1 MTKSKS
7 KDGLKNATYTT
18 VGLASEEVVN
28 RIGEA
33 SSEFLVAYRGVNNAT
48 GQILERGHK
57 TISAY
62 SNPEGAH
69 TAQQAGFNAE
79 IASTARRNSESIKS
93 GSNIRTPRSEDAE
106 LGSNHPIYDHVKT
119 ADGVIVEGSGSQMKF
134 IAALPKDAHDRINKI
149 DQQINRI
156 AKENGTQTRYQ
167 GIPLDVPTDQVDVYR
182 DRCKTLAEQYRE
194 QAEGA
199 AKAGK
204 PDVAAQKL
212 KEAEQCDELY
222 DNIRDA
228 DISTEDAL
236 NYRRD
241 AEKMTA
247 KDIARNSHEA
257 GLQGAKIGA
266 VIGAS
271 VSLIT
276 NSYQVFQGDKNKSE
290 AFLDVGLAT
299 AKAGGLG
306 YATAAAGSAISAT
319 MKQSTKETVRGLAK
333 TSLPSLVITT
343 CITLTGSVRQLA
355 AGEIDGTEFL
365 NQIGE
370 HGSGLLASSTM
381 AAAGQIVIPIPVVG
395 AIVGSMVGYTL
406 SSLFYNELVLSL
418 NEAKKSRERYKKVKA
433 ECEAVRAQLDAYHK
447 ALSDVLA
454 QHLQMKQHTTES
466 FMSGLDAALESGD
479 SNTVAIIINDYARE
493 MGVELEFES
502 KSELVDSIKNKQ
514 SIIL

>member
-7 KDGLKNATYTT
+7 KDALKNATYTT
-18 VGLASEEVVN
+18 LGLANQEVVN

-93 GSNIRTPRSEDAE
+93 GSKLRSPRSEDAD

-119 ADGVIVEGSGSQMKF
+119 IDGVAVEGSGSQMKF

-194 QAEGA
+194 QAKGA
-199 AKAGK
+199 ASAGK

-212 KEAEQCDELY
+212 REAEQCEELY

-236 NYRRD
+236 NYRRN

-257 GLQGAKIGA
+257 GVQSAKIGA
-266 VIGAS
+266 AIGAS

-276 NSYQVFQGDKNKSE
+276 NSYEVFQGDKSKSE
-290 AFLDVGLAT
+290 AMRDVGKAT
-299 AKAGGLG
+299 AKAGALG
-306 YATAAAGSAISAT
+306 YATGAAGSALSAT
-319 MKQSTKETVRGLAK
+319 MNQSTKETLRALSK
-333 TSLPSLVITT
+333 SSIPSMVVTT
-343 CITLTGSVRQLA
+343 CVTLTGSVRQLA
-355 AGEIDGTEFL
+355 AGEIDGTDFM

-381 AAAGQIVIPIPVVG
+381 AVAGQIAIPIPVVG
-395 AIVGSMVGYTL
+395 AIVGSMLGYTL
-406 SSLFYNELVLSL
+406 SSLFYNELVSSL
-418 NEAKKSRERYKKVKA
+418 KDAKKSRERHKIIKA
-433 ECEAVRAQLDAYHK
+433 ECEEVRAQLHQYQFQ
-447 ALSDVLA
+447 LSEVLA
-454 QHLQMKQHTTES
+454 SYLEMKKQTTEQ
-466 FMSGLDAALESGD
+466 FITGLDSALESGD
-479 SNTVAIIINDYARE
+479 SNTVAVIINNYAKE
-493 MGVELEFES
+493 MGVELAFDN
-502 KSELVDSIKNKQ
+502 KDELLESIKNKQ
-514 SIIL
+514 SITL